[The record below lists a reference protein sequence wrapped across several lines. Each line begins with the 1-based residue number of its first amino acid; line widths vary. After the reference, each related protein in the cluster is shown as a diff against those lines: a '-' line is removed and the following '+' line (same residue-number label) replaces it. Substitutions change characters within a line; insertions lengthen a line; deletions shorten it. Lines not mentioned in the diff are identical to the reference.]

1 MVSAC
6 EPGAKPSVAAPPVE
20 SGLAF
25 VTDGTAGGTIILA
38 DEAND
43 SISDAAEIFAR
54 TVREAT
60 GASLPII
67 PESEAG
73 TLLADHPRLYLGPT
87 AAARAEGL
95 DVSQLPLETYRIL
108 AKGNAVFV
116 VGNDESES
124 DTKTVSRPT
133 LWALNEVLEKQ
144 LGVRWLWPGD
154 LGTYIP
160 KKSDFVIPSFDVTY
174 QPSLLI
180 RSLRLNISKNRRLA
194 AAEAQ
199 RDGRLK
205 QEALLWAENHQAGQR
220 GDIKFGH
227 AFGHW
232 WDRYS
237 KDHPDYFAELPDGVA
252 APFPNAD
259 RVKLRLANPAVI
271 EQIAQEYEAAGKPQY
286 WNVCPNDGGGFDIS
300 EATRAWDIPA
310 GQSIDDIFTAR
321 ANLTARY
328 VEFWNRLHQRLV
340 QVNPD
345 VVLTTYAYSA
355 YRYPPPPQRPLTARA
370 VLAIVD
376 TYNAYDAWRAWSA
389 NGTELV
395 LRPNWWHQG
404 GDAPYLPLR
413 KTAEYL
419 KFAAQN
425 GMVGLDMDSINGYWA
440 TQGINYYLAARLMT
454 NPDLSLESV
463 LDEYSSAF
471 GKGAPK
477 IKDYLA
483 YWQII
488 TDEYNYPLN
497 AASEDAANV
506 PSRYQEL
513 VRQKKV
519 PASILNGSK
528 YALPYLYKD
537 EVIAPALQLLD
548 QAEKL
553 IGDSD
558 ELASKRVEFL
568 RQGLRSLQA
577 TRDQIALGQKLKERP
592 TEKIKEEFVKGSA
605 ALDTLREELSADHAI
620 WAESIAWH
628 ENRYKVLIRPA
639 NVGHH
644 EINLDGM

>member
-1 MVSAC
+1 MLS
-6 EPGAKPSVAAPPVE
+6 
-20 SGLAF
+20 
-25 VTDGTAGGTIILA
+25 
-38 DEAND
+38 
-43 SISDAAEIFAR
+43 
-54 TVREAT
+54 
-60 GASLPII
+60 
-67 PESEAG
+67 
-73 TLLADHPRLYLGPT
+73 
-87 AAARAEGL
+87 
-95 DVSQLPLETYRIL
+95 
-108 AKGNAVFV
+108 KGNAVFV
-116 VGNDESES
+116 IGSDEAES

-133 LWALNEVLEKQ
+133 LWALNALLEKQ
-144 LGVRWLWPGD
+144 IGVRWLWPGE
-154 LGTYIP
+154 LGTYVPTKAGFSIP
-160 KKSDFVIPSFDVTY
+160 ALDVTY

-205 QEALLWAENHQAGQR
+205 QEALLWAENHQVGQR

-232 WDRYS
+232 WDKYS
-237 KDHPDYFAELPDGVA
+237 KDHPDYFAELPGGVV
-252 APFPNAD
+252 APSPSAE
-259 RVKLRLANPAVI
+259 RVKLRLSNPAVI
-271 EQIAQEYEAAGKPQY
+271 EQIAQEYESAGKPKY

-300 EATRAWDIPA
+300 EATRAWDIPEN
-310 GQSIDDIFTAR
+310 QPIDDVFAAR

-328 VEFWNRLHQRLV
+328 VEFWNRLYQRLA

-355 YRYPPPPQRPLTARA
+355 YRYPPPPQRPLTAKA

-376 TYNAYDAWRAWSA
+376 TYNAYDAWREWAA
-389 NGTELV
+389 NGAQLV

-419 KFAAQN
+419 KFASQN
-425 GMVGLDMDSINGYWA
+425 GMIGLDMDSINGYWA
-440 TQGINYYLAARLMT
+440 TQGVNYYLAARLMT

-463 LDEYSSAF
+463 LDEYASAF

-477 IKDYLA
+477 IKEYLA
-483 YWQII
+483 YWQKIS
-488 TDEYNYPLN
+488 DEYNYPLN

-548 QAEKL
+548 QAGKL

-558 ELASKRVEFL
+558 VLALKRVDFL
-568 RQGLRSLQA
+568 RQGLHSLQA
-577 TRDQIALGQKLKERP
+577 TRDQIAIGQKLKDLP
-592 TEKIKEEFVKGSA
+592 SEKIKEEFLKGSA
-605 ALDTLREELSADHAI
+605 ALDVFRDELATDHVI

-628 ENRYKVLIRPA
+628 EDRYKVLIRPA
-639 NVGHH
+639 NVQHH